1 MLDMEGCSMY
11 CKPSLVDGRG
21 GPCQDATGRGR
32 EEGGGAEAGR
42 ANLAGEPDR
51 IETTA
56 LNPEI
61 R

>member
-1 MLDMEGCSMY
+1 MY